1 MERVVVQRGCLWLE
15 SSLQVS
21 ERGAALAGVL
31 KRWRTAAYQRLRVS
45 LTLHLARC
53 ALSGC
58 ELRATLLDWAWRAAE
73 LSAEP
78 PRPPRRG
85 PQRAALL
92 LRARGSLRSRRMWE
106 AWHEEAMTWR
116 LAVGAAEAR
125 RGSDSLKQA
134 WLALR
139 CASAAAT
146 LRAQR
151 RRRLLHAS
159 TRQWRLGASRAAAA
173 GAVAASLRTAWAGR
187 AKRRGWE
194 AWLAAW
200 EARQRRRDHLVT
212 AVGATHRRQLAAA
225 CRAWVEHAEALRR
238 HWRAARSADH
248 LRRASVLPAAFVA
261 WRGSSLASGTR
272 RSGLRAVLAAG
283 RHAAATAAIRRWRAV
298 AVSERRVRSVGV
310 LWYELAAGAALVRWR
325 KVNERATY
333 PARAVAHWARAA
345 RAAVLGTWHGAA
357 AARLAIAALVAGSA
371 RRGQRRAA
379 LRRWARAAP
388 AVAAATELAMRAATG
403 AARQAQL
410 HRCLARMA
418 RAAWRVRVLRAAAA
432 RRCQHS
438 MHATWRA
445 LRATAAAQTQMQRV
459 LLVRIHLAEAR
470 VLQQWRETANA
481 AQAASAF
488 AKQARHYWLSCRLM
502 AGWLAC
508 LAAAAASRTVATRRR
523 HSALAARG
531 KELRAVRVVW
541 AAWAGA
547 MAARRAAA
555 AVLRSAAAR
564 WLTGALGRPWRTW
577 TEATRTR
584 ARRLAKL
591 AVAHRALT
599 VLRRRGA
606 AVAWRA
612 WVGCWAHTRA
622 VRRVLGHLPHR
633 QLAGAWQQLR
643 SMRQRRAAIA
653 AIISPVTARLRRRTQ
668 RRAWARWEQLAA
680 ARRRNHATL
689 MQAADR
695 WRWRRHTF
703 LGGVFAPLAAGL
715 AALALRANSAR
726 RTRAT
731 CLLGLAS
738 VTGGAWR
745 AWVAAAARLGKMR
758 GVVALWRR
766 PALAAALGAL
776 CHHAEQ
782 RRLSQQAR
790 RRAFATASYGAATRA
805 WQRWRRGAAAA
816 TRRERSVQVMRVRAR
831 RVSAARALRAWQ
843 ARCWWEAKQVFAS
856 ERQRLLVACARAEAN
871 AAELLRVADAGLVR
885 EEAAAGSLATCVQ
898 EAAAAAAARE
908 AAALEEEAAREE
920 AVAATAEAVLAT
932 THAQHVAAMAEA
944 RSEVASEQVHQLH
957 AACQALSEQ
966 SEAREAKVTSL
977 LQQNAA
983 LRSNNASMDAYVAK
997 CTLRVAA
1004 LVSQAQ
1010 YPLGPCALHM
1020 HARKPFHPHP
1030 TTHPLQAKTDDAV
1043 HVHCYVRFLEERV
1056 DELRKQ
1062 LSLAALPCSD
1072 SAVPAAA
1079 PLPPL
1084 SEPGVAF
1091 GGLPA
1096 TAERA
1101 EWKLEEQ
1108 RAAEL
1113 AREWAMATGS
1123 LDGVLTS

>member
-1 MERVVVQRGCLWLE
+1 MEHLKGSGVESEVVQRGCLWLE

-31 KRWRTAAYQRLRVS
+31 KRWRAAAYQRLRVS

-58 ELRATLLDWAWRAAE
+58 ELRATFLDWAWRSAE
-73 LSAEP
+73 LSVEP

-85 PQRAALL
+85 PQLAALL
-92 LRARGSLRSRRMWE
+92 LRARSSLRSRRMWA
-106 AWHEEAMTWR
+106 AWHAAATTWR
-116 LAVGAAEAR
+116 LAVGAAEVR

-139 CASAAAT
+139 CAAAAAT

-151 RRRLLHAS
+151 RRRLLHAG
-159 TRQWRLGASRAAAA
+159 TRQWHLGATRAAAA
-173 GAVAASLRTAWAGR
+173 GAVSASLRSAWAGR
-187 AKRRGWE
+187 AKRCGWE
-194 AWLAAW
+194 AWSAAW
-200 EARQRRRDHLVT
+200 EARQRWLDHLVA
-212 AVGATHRRQLAAA
+212 AVGATHRRQLAATW
-225 CRAWVEHAEALRR
+225 RAWAEHTEALRR

-248 LRRASVLPAAFVA
+248 LRRVSVLPAAFVA
-261 WRGSSLASGTR
+261 WRRASLASGAR
-272 RSGLRAVLAAG
+272 RTGLRAVLASV
-283 RHAAATAAIRRWRAV
+283 RHAAATAAMRRWRAV
-298 AVSERRVRSVGV
+298 AVSERTVRSVGV
-310 LWYELAAGAALVRWR
+310 LWYALAAGAALVRWR
-325 KVNERATY
+325 KVTDRAAC

-345 RAAVLGTWHGAA
+345 RAAVLGTWREAA
-357 AARLAIAALVAGSA
+357 AARLAVAALVAGEA

-388 AVAAATELAMRAATG
+388 TVAAATELAMRAATG

-410 HRCLARMA
+410 HRCLARLA
-418 RAAWRVRVLRAAAA
+418 RAAWRARVLRAAAA
-432 RRCQHS
+432 RRCQHG
-438 MHATWRA
+438 MHAAWRT
-445 LRATAAAQTQMQRV
+445 LRATAAAQAQMRRV
-459 LLVRIHLAEAR
+459 LLVRLHLAEVR
-470 VLQQWRETANA
+470 VLRQWRETANA
-481 AQAASAF
+481 ALAASAS
-488 AKQARHYWLSCRLM
+488 AKRARHYWLSCRLM

-508 LAAAAASRTVATRRR
+508 LAAAAASRAVATRRR

-564 WLTGALGRPWRTW
+564 WLTGALGRSWRTW
-577 TEATRTR
+577 AEAAR
-584 ARRLAKL
+584 ARARGLAKL

-612 WVGCWAHTRA
+612 WLGCWAHTRA

-633 QLAGAWQQLR
+633 RLSGAWQRLR
-643 SMRQRRAAIA
+643 GMRQRRAAVA
-653 AIISPVTARLRRRTQ
+653 AIISTVTARLRRRTQ
-668 RRAWARWEQLAA
+668 RRAWARWKQLAA

-689 MQAADR
+689 VQAANR

-703 LGGVFAPLAAGL
+703 LGGALAPLAAAL
-715 AALALRANSAR
+715 VTLALRADSAR

-731 CLLGLAS
+731 CLLGRAF

-745 AWVAAAARLGKMR
+745 AWVAAAARLGKVR
-758 GVVALWRR
+758 GAVALWRR

-776 CHHAEQ
+776 CQHAQ
-782 RRLSQQAR
+782 RRRLSQQAC
-790 RRAFATASYGAATRA
+790 RRAFATASFGAATRA

-816 TRRERSVQVMRVRAR
+816 TRRERSVQLMRVRAR
-831 RVSAARALRAWQ
+831 RGSAARALRAWQ
-843 ARCWWEAKQVFAS
+843 ARCWWEAKQVFAR
-856 ERQRLLVACARAEAN
+856 ERQRLLEACARAEAN
-871 AAELLRVADAGLVR
+871 AAELLCVADAGLLR

-898 EAAAAAAARE
+898 EAAAAAVARE
-908 AAALEEEAAREE
+908 AAAVEEAAAREK

-932 THAQHVAAMAEA
+932 THAQHVAATAEA

-983 LRSNNASMDAYVAK
+983 LRSSNASMDAHVAK

-1004 LVSQAQ
+1004 LVRQAQ
-1010 YPLGPCALHM
+1010 WPLGPHSLHM
-1020 HARKPFHPHP
+1020 HARIPQALHPHP
-1030 TTHPLQAKTDDAV
+1030 PTHPPSAGQDRRRRARAL
-1043 HVHCYVRFLEERV
+1043 
-1056 DELRKQ
+1056 LR
-1062 LSLAALPCSD
+1062 
-1072 SAVPAAA
+1072 
-1079 PLPPL
+1079 PLPRGE
-1084 SEPGVAF
+1084 S
-1091 GGLPA
+1091 
-1096 TAERA
+1096 
-1101 EWKLEEQ
+1101 
-1108 RAAEL
+1108 
-1113 AREWAMATGS
+1113 
-1123 LDGVLTS
+1123 

>member
-1 MERVVVQRGCLWLE
+1 MEHRGFFAYKGLKGRSVENEVVPRGCLWLE
-15 SSLQVS
+15 SSVQVS

-31 KRWRTAAYQRLRVS
+31 KRWRAAAYQRLRVS

-53 ALSGC
+53 ALSGG
-58 ELRATLLDWAWRAAE
+58 ELRATLLDWACRAAE

-85 PQRAALL
+85 PQLAALL
-92 LRARGSLRSRRMWE
+92 LRARRSLRSRRMWA
-106 AWHEEAMTWR
+106 AWHAAATTWR

-125 RGSDSLKQA
+125 RRADGLKQA

-139 CASAAAT
+139 CAAAAAT

-159 TRQWRLGASRAAAA
+159 TRQWRLRASRAAAA

-194 AWLAAW
+194 AWWAAW
-200 EARQRRRDHLVT
+200 DARQRRRDHLVT

-248 LRRASVLPAAFVA
+248 LRRASVLPAALVA

-272 RSGLRAVLAAG
+272 RSSWRAVLAAG
-283 RHAAATAAIRRWRAV
+283 RHAAATAMMRRWRAV
-298 AVSERRVRSVGV
+298 AVSGRRERSAGVRG
-310 LWYELAAGAALVRWR
+310 YELAAGAALVRWR
-325 KVNERATY
+325 KVTERATY
-333 PARAVAHWARAA
+333 PARAAAHWARTA

-357 AARLAIAALVAGSA
+357 AARLATAALVAGSA

-418 RAAWRVRVLRAAAA
+418 RAAWRDRVLRAAAA
-432 RRCQHS
+432 RRCQHG
-438 MHATWRA
+438 MRATWRT
-445 LRATAAAQTQMQRV
+445 LRATAAAQAQMQRV

-470 VLQQWRETANA
+470 VLQQWRNSGFRQVDTHERTVAARTYCCSVQRTCVLQRWREAANA

-508 LAAAAASRTVATRRR
+508 LAAAAASRTVAARRR

-564 WLTGALGRPWRTW
+564 WLTGALERPWWTW
-577 TEATRTR
+577 TEVARTR

-591 AVAHRALT
+591 AVARRALT

-622 VRRVLGHLPHR
+622 VQRVLGHLPHR

-643 SMRQRRAAIA
+643 RMRQRRDAIA

-689 MQAADR
+689 VQAADR

-715 AALALRANSAR
+715 AALALRADSAR

-731 CLLGLAS
+731 CLLGRAS

-758 GVVALWRR
+758 GAVTLWRR

-782 RRLSQQAR
+782 RLLSQQAR

-805 WQRWRRGAAAA
+805 WQRWRRGAAVA

-831 RVSAARALRAWQ
+831 RGSAARALRAWQ

-856 ERQRLLVACARAEAN
+856 ERQRLLEACARAEAN

-908 AAALEEEAAREE
+908 TAALEEEAARGE

-983 LRSNNASMDAYVAK
+983 LRSSNASMDAYVAK

-1010 YPLGPCALHM
+1010 
-1020 HARKPFHPHP
+1020 
-1030 TTHPLQAKTDDAV
+1030 
-1043 HVHCYVRFLEERV
+1043 
-1056 DELRKQ
+1056 
-1062 LSLAALPCSD
+1062 
-1072 SAVPAAA
+1072 
-1079 PLPPL
+1079 
-1084 SEPGVAF
+1084 
-1091 GGLPA
+1091 
-1096 TAERA
+1096 
-1101 EWKLEEQ
+1101 
-1108 RAAEL
+1108 
-1113 AREWAMATGS
+1113 
-1123 LDGVLTS
+1123 